1 MKKEIVKEYSNGELT
16 VVWKPRLCMHSEI
29 CVKMLPKVYN
39 PDEKPWVKPNEA
51 NTSELID
58 QINNCPSQ
66 ALSFYM
72 NKDSEVPKE
81 NATPEIIVEPL
92 KDGPL
97 LVHGTLN
104 IKDEA
109 GLLFYKEHKTAF
121 CRCGASSNKPY
132 CDGQH
137 ISINFKT

>member
-1 MKKEIVKEYSNGELT
+1 MKKDIIREYTNGELT
-16 VVWKPRLCMHSEI
+16 VVWKPHLCIHSEI
-29 CVKMLPKVYN
+29 CVKSLPKVYN
-39 PDEKPWVKPNEA
+39 PNERPWIKPDHA
-51 NTSELID
+51 STSELMV
-58 QINNCPSQ
+58 QINDCPSQ
-66 ALSFYM
+66 ALSYYM
-72 NKDSEVPKE
+72 NNKKE
-81 NATPEIIVEPL
+81 IVKKEEDTKIIVEPL

-104 IKDEA
+104 VKDEA
-109 GLLFYKEHKTAF
+109 GLLFYKEQKTAF